1 MAFAMASTF
10 SISLYVGITTK
21 ALFIVVELCH
31 TLAIGKA
38 GELLSDR
45 SRAFL
50 TLRKRAVHV
59 MLLEIRNY
67 GDPVL
72 REAGTVFEQVDD
84 EVRELAENMLETMR
98 EEQGVGLAAQQI
110 GLALM
115 ICVVHV
121 ASEYDLDDA
130 GIRENSDIE
139 MPLVLI
145 NPEILSVSDETW
157 TMEEGCLS
165 FPGIS
170 ASITRPRGIRLRY
183 LDAMGQIHEVEAQG
197 FLARVI
203 QHEVDHL
210 NGVLFLD
217 HMSHV
222 KKVALSGRLKRMKKE
237 TQQHLGLA

>member
-1 MAFAMASTF
+1 
-10 SISLYVGITTK
+10 
-21 ALFIVVELCH
+21 
-31 TLAIGKA
+31 
-38 GELLSDR
+38 
-45 SRAFL
+45 
-50 TLRKRAVHV
+50 

-72 REAGTVFEQVDD
+72 RETGEVLEQVDD

-121 ASEYDLDDA
+121 APEYDQDDA
-130 GIRENSDIE
+130 GRCENPDLE

-145 NPEILSVSDETW
+145 NPEILSVSEETW
-157 TMEEGCLS
+157 SCEEGCLS

-170 ASITRPRGIRLRY
+170 ATITRPRDIRLRY
-183 LDAMGQIHEVEAQG
+183 QDTTGQAHEVEAHG

-217 HMSHV
+217 HMSPV
-222 KKVALSGRLKRMKKE
+222 KKVALSGRLKRMRTE